1 MIYDPVNVRISVSN
15 KRQVW
20 YGGPESPDPPPKS
33 ATINI
38 VYKPNFWV
46 SVIFGIVTACTLD
59 FLKISSVII
68 LFHFTFRFLVA
79 LPLIAL
85 TLFESLSRK
94 HICFHILVDC
104 DSAIGL

>member
-20 YGGPESPDPPPKS
+20 YGGPEPPDPPPKS
-33 ATINI
+33 ANINI
-38 VYKPNFWV
+38 DYKPNFWV

-59 FLKISSVII
+59 FQKISPVII
-68 LFHFTFRFLVA
+68 LFHFIFRFLVA
-79 LPLIAL
+79 LTLIAI
-85 TLFESLSRK
+85 TLFESISRK
-94 HICFHILVDC
+94 HIRFHILVDC